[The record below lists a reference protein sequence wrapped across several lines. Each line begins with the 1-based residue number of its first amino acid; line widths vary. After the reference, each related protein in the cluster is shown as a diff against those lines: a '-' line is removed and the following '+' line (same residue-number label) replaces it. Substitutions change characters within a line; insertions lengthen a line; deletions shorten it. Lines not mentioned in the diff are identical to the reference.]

1 LLGISNELAE
11 QGDWALA
18 LNLCL
23 KISSLSYRQDCLRN
37 LVSTFFENYGA
48 SASLLF
54 INALVTNED
63 ELFYFKCWVEKVNV
77 GEVDDFCIQ
86 QVLPKIVH
94 DSYSID
100 LLLQKYAVQQVI
112 INKFSPLGFSRLNRT
127 LNIQWL
133 LDITAQFPNHEVGTT
148 RCSINL
154 SEWLHEIADED
165 DREQIE
171 LWAKQVAKCKITEE
185 EFGERVKA
193 QD

>member
-1 LLGISNELAE
+1 MSLFIWCLVVSRLILLY
-11 QGDWALA
+11 
-18 LNLCL
+18 C
-23 KISSLSYRQDCLRN
+23 
-37 LVSTFFENYGA
+37 VFSTFFENYGA

-112 INKFSPLGFSRLNRT
+112 INKFSPLGFSRLNCT

-133 LDITAQFPNHEVGTT
+133 LDITAQFPNQEVGTT

-171 LWAKQVAKCKITEE
+171 LWAKQVAKGKITEE
-185 EFGERVKA
+185 EFGERVRGLM
-193 QD
+193 